1 MFGLRFSNLTHRGI
15 ISTGPYAY
23 VRHPAYAAKNFS
35 WWCVMFPVALYQAGA
50 QKSAAPLLQ
59 VLGLVGLT
67 FIYYMRARTE
77 EKHLR
82 KDPEYRAYMKKV
94 PWRFI
99 PGVV

>member
-1 MFGLRFSNLTHRGI
+1 
-15 ISTGPYAY
+15 

>member
-1 MFGLRFSNLTHRGI
+1 
-15 ISTGPYAY
+15 
-23 VRHPAYAAKNFS
+23 
-35 WWCVMFPVALYQAGA
+35 MFPVALYQAGA